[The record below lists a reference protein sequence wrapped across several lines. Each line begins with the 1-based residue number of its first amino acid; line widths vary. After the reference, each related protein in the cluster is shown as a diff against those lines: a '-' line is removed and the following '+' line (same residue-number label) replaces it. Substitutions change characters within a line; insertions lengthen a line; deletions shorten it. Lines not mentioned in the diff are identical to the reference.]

1 MTPFC
6 QAWTDAGFKTDY
18 YQTVHAVQCCLAMA
32 RDESAIWKRT
42 YELLWPSF
50 GSLRWKTLTR
60 NGFGMRSFTRSKQKW
75 HPTYCSWSPQA
86 AAITGPTPLLGM
98 ILSTSSKPRA
108 GLQLVSCAWPG
119 VFMSAVFF
127 KPKVLMVNWSCL
139 ICGGFGV
146 ALKGCGMPVKFLFC
160 HPLFRGTT
168 ATHMV
173 LECQELVVGLKWL
186 GKKLRGRKASV
197 EHQTI
202 YAKSW
207 SYCWICK

>member
-1 MTPFC
+1 MTPFY

-18 YQTVHAVQCCLAMA
+18 YQTVHAVQCCLAIA

-42 YELLWPSF
+42 YELLWTSF

-119 VFMSAVFF
+119 LFMSAVFF
-127 KPKVLMVNWSCL
+127 KPKGLMVNWSCL

-146 ALKGCGMPVKFLFC
+146 ALKGCGMPVKSSFSW
-160 HPLFRGTT
+160 HYSN
-168 ATHMV
+168 THGAGMSGD
-173 LECQELVVGLKWL
+173 CGWSKMAWKKAKRQKGKCRTSDHICTILKL
-186 GKKLRGRKASV
+186 LLNL
-197 EHQTI
+197 
-202 YAKSW
+202 
-207 SYCWICK
+207 